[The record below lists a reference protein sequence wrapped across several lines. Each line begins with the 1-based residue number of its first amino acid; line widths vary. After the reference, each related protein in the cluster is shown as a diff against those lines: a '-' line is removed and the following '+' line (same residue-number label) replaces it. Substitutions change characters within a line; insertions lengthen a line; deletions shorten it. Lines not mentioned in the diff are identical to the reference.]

1 MFMRIKN
8 GLNQF
13 ENEQVLLAVAGDRT
27 AKFFIAGDGKIDEVG
42 EVEEL
47 VPEYSDNEGFFG
59 GKKGGSTGRMGNPNH
74 EVSKEYLFNKFVKKF
89 EAKVAEAEAG
99 RTGLLIYLFAPS
111 FIHKMLIESLPKAM
125 AARIKMNI
133 EGNFNH
139 ATPFELIELIE
150 KHRVGGSPVTNDKVR
165 KILEK

>member
-1 MFMRIKN
+1 MQIKN
-8 GLNQF
+8 GLHQF
-13 ENEQVLLAVAGDRT
+13 NEGEVLLAVAGDRV
-27 AKFFIAGDGKIDEVG
+27 AKFYIAGNGEIDQVG

-59 GKKGGSTGRMGNPNH
+59 GKKGGSKGRMGNPDH
-74 EVSKEYLFNKFVKKF
+74 EVDKGSLFNKFVKKF
-89 EAKVAEAEAG
+89 EAEVAEAEAG
-99 RTGLLIYLFAPS
+99 KAGLPIYLFAPS

-133 EGNFNH
+133 DGNFNH

-150 KHRVGGSPVTNDKVR
+150 KNAVGGADVMSGEAR
-165 KILEK
+165 KILER